1 MIREAM
7 QYIEEL
13 VTNAAKKDEI
23 KIGNDTYTEKNLKL
37 IRPHVNRC
45 ETLSVNN
52 LSMLIA
58 NVKNELGD
66 QHILPLLLNVEEQS
80 VYVYTSY
87 DVNKERQRPFMA
99 FAQSPDIRFNQYIS
113 VEAMII
119 QLQTCFV
126 QDDAGNKDKLIAMIS
141 KLSKDTS
148 IEIGD
153 DGITQTV
160 VASEGVNLK
169 GLVTLPPLINLI
181 PIRTFYEV
189 SQPLEKF
196 LLRIN
201 KNGEVALF
209 DADGGAWKYQ
219 CQQSIIKYLSKELEE
234 EIKSGK
240 VIVG

>member
-23 KIGNDTYTEKNLKL
+23 KIGNDTYTEKNLRL
-37 IRPHVNRC
+37 IRPQVNKC

-66 QHILPLLLNVEEQS
+66 QHNLPLLLNVEEQS

-87 DVNKERQRPFMA
+87 DVNKDRQKPFMA

-126 QDDAGNKDKLIAMIS
+126 QDDAGNKDQQVIKRYI
-141 KLSKDTS
+141 
-148 IEIGD
+148 
-153 DGITQTV
+153 DGNRRRRNNANSSCQRRCEFKRFCDITTAYQLNSNQNV
-160 VASEGVNLK
+160 
-169 GLVTLPPLINLI
+169 
-181 PIRTFYEV
+181 
-189 SQPLEKF
+189 
-196 LLRIN
+196 LR
-201 KNGEVALF
+201 GFATT
-209 DADGGAWKYQ
+209 
-219 CQQSIIKYLSKELEE
+219 
-234 EIKSGK
+234 
-240 VIVG
+240 